1 MPTTRKTKKNRLRN
15 ALERCR
21 PSDPLAA
28 LLKGN
33 QRFARAWKL
42 ADSAPNNE
50 QGNHARGKHLSSF
63 WKDNCYTRAY
73 WLNQG
78 QEPWAA
84 IVGCADSRV
93 SPEWIFDCVPSDLFV
108 VRSAGNTAFAES
120 IASIE
125 YAIEHLKVPL
135 VMVLGHS
142 SCGAVKA
149 AVSAKATGSSVGS
162 PSLDKLV
169 APMVRVVDP
178 EKPVHENVKSNAMAT
193 AKQLVAKSKLIREAV
208 AKRHVIVV
216 AAYYDILSG
225 KVELLN

>member
-1 MPTTRKTKKNRLRN
+1 MPTHKKTKKNRLTK

-21 PSDPLAA
+21 PEDPLAT
-28 LLKGN
+28 LLDGN
-33 QRFARAWKL
+33 QRFAKAWKL
-42 ADSAPNNE
+42 ADRVPNNN
-50 QGNHARGKHLSSF
+50 QANHLRGQYFSSF
-63 WKDNCYTRAY
+63 WADNCYTRAY

-149 AVSAKATGSSVGS
+149 AVSAKATRSSVGS
-162 PSLDKLV
+162 PSLDTLV
-169 APMVRVVDP
+169 NSMLRVINPKDDIN
-178 EKPVHENVKSNAMAT
+178 ENVKSNALAT
-193 AKQLVAKSKLIREAV
+193 AKQLVSKSKIIKYAV
-208 AKRHVIVV
+208 KEGHVKVV
-216 AAYYDILSG
+216 AGFYNILSG
-225 KVELLN
+225 EVEMLR